1 MIIRGS
7 TPLVRIALL
16 GVGRIGAGHAAALA
30 ADPAVELTVC
40 DADVERA
47 VRVAHGLESASGR
60 PVVAATVEE
69 ILGSPGSPDRVD
81 GVVIA
86 TPTTTHE
93 ELVIR
98 TARAGLPLF
107 CEKPVAADLAGTER
121 CIRAVHEAGVVSQI
135 GFQRRFDPGYAE
147 ARRRVR
153 SGELGEVHRLHVLT
167 CDQTPPPEQFVASSG
182 GIWRDCLI
190 HDIDILR
197 WVTGREVEEVFAF
210 GSVRGADYFA
220 THDDV
225 DEGVSVLRLDDGTLA
240 TAQTSRNNGRGYD
253 VRMEIA
259 GTRGSAV
266 VGLDPK
272 APLVSVEP
280 GVSFPDETPWDDF
293 IARFRTCYEVELAA
307 FVEVVAGRRESP
319 CTVDDALEALRV
331 ALALG
336 VSRREGRP
344 VRVAEIRDH

>member
-1 MIIRGS
+1 MRRG
-7 TPLVRIALL
+7 RGA
-16 GVGRIGAGHAAALA
+16 RGAG
-30 ADPAVELTVC
+30 
-40 DADVERA
+40 RA
-47 VRVAHGLESASGR
+47 RPGVRVRQARRRRDRRGDPRE
-60 PVVAATVEE
+60 
-69 ILGSPGSPDRVD
+69 PGSPDRVD

-135 GFQRRFDPGYAE
+135 GFQRHFDPGYAE

-225 DEGVSVLRLDDGTLA
+225 DEGVAVLRLDDGTLA

>member
-1 MIIRGS
+1 MTTRGS
-7 TPLVRIALL
+7 TPLIRIALL
-16 GVGRIGAGHAAALA
+16 GVGRIGVGHAAALA
-30 ADPAVELTVC
+30 ANPAVELVVC
-40 DADVERA
+40 DMDAERA
-47 VRVAHGLESASGR
+47 ARVAHDLEPACGA

-69 ILGSPGSPDRVD
+69 SLESPDRVD

-93 ELVIR
+93 ELIIR
-98 TARAGLPLF
+98 AAGAGLPFF

-121 CIRAVHEAGVVSQI
+121 CIEAVHEAGVVSQI

-225 DEGVSVLRLDDGTLA
+225 DEGVAVLRLDDGTLA

-253 VRMEIA
+253 VRMEVA

-307 FVEVVAGRRESP
+307 FVEVVAGRQESP

>member
-225 DEGVSVLRLDDGTLA
+225 DEGVAVLRLDDGTLA

-344 VRVAEIRDH
+344 VRVAEIRGH